1 MIENERQY
9 RITKAQLARLE
20 AALARSQKPSAKI
33 HRRLHQAMI
42 DGFQSQIDELRDELA
57 AYENLKE
64 GKETTVRLHSLA
76 DLPDLLIKARLARGY
91 TQAELAK
98 RLKLKPQQIQRYE
111 ATRYRSVSLTRL
123 VQIAQVLKVDLHET
137 VRL

>member
-20 AALARSQKPSAKI
+20 EGLARSRKRSAGI
-33 HRRLHQAMI
+33 HCRLHRAMI
-42 DGFQSQIDELRDELA
+42 EGIESQISELRAELA
-57 AYENLKE
+57 TYEKLRA
-64 GKETTVRLHSLA
+64 GKERTAELRSLD
-76 DLPDLLIKARLARGY
+76 DLPELLIKARLARGY
-91 TQAELAK
+91 TQADLAK

-111 ATRYRSVSLTRL
+111 ATRYRSVSFARL
-123 VQIAQVLKVDLHET
+123 VQIARALEVDLHEM